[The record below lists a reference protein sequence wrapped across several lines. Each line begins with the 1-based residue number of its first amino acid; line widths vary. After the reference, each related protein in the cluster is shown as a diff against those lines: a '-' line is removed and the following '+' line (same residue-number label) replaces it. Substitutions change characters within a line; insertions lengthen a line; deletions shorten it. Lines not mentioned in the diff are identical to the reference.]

1 MPDCWPPCSPWC
13 TCDTTTGQCTVRP
26 VTINAIRLRTPD
38 GRFLQS
44 PASGR
49 LLVAATVATP
59 GPAETFLF
67 APGMTGPRTSGD
79 AIQLRACDAT
89 FAPSGAQVRVDH
101 SVQVLPR
108 GGKNAPPLVTY
119 EIGGPGTTVFVSGPL
134 PVGYPAYRGDDPAE
148 WTFDILKAGGGP
160 IADGDAVSLRITS
173 NLGRTFFFRVTGAQP
188 GAGVNGDAT
197 SQGAAGTVF
206 IVTFNEVMAGAGWRP
221 AATPCRSCA
230 DVVGSVSNQSSKAAI
245 AGAFVEAL
253 DVFESHPFTG
263 STASNGRFAL
273 ADAEGRKCIPSGAV
287 RFRARANRHQPKIHG
302 PLTLPAN
309 GFVDIT
315 IELECTNVS
324 GVVVDQADRPL
335 AGVAV
340 ALVDITS
347 HAPVLAPDGQP
358 YVTTTAMDGSF
369 IFRCVPH
376 GAVAAWL
383 MSEPTRFHSI
393 AVPPEGANVKI
404 VTQAVCG
411 NLIGTVKNAVTLAA
425 VPMATVAII
434 GQPRTT
440 QTNANGEFRLNCVR
454 PAGTHQLLAA
464 AAGFTLG
471 GGFGLVPMSGDSAAV
486 DIRLQPLAVSS
497 IAIRLDWGAL
507 PGDLDLRF
515 TGPDNMGGR
524 FQVVYAFPTP
534 VPYVRL
540 DQDVSMGFGPETI
553 TLSSLTV
560 GTFVPGIY
568 RVWVLNVTALQS
580 GGAGS
585 TFDMSNAVVTV
596 FTIGAAGM
604 NQVGRFEVAQAAGMQ
619 DSSLW
624 HPCDLD
630 VTANGTVTVVP
641 VQLMEPGGPAVIV

>member
-1 MPDCWPPCSPWC
+1 MPDCWPRCSPWC
-13 TCDTTTGQCTVRP
+13 TCNTNTGQCSART

-44 PASGR
+44 PTSGR
-49 LLVAATVATP
+49 LLVASTVAMP

-67 APGMTGPRTSGD
+67 ASDMTGARTSGD
-79 AIQLRACDAT
+79 SIQLRGCNASY
-89 FAPSGAQVRVDH
+89 APSGAQVRVDH

-108 GGKNAPPLVTY
+108 GGKGAPPLVTY
-119 EIGGPGTTVFVSGPL
+119 EIGGPGMAVFVSGPL
-134 PVGYPAYRGDDPAE
+134 PVGYAAYRGDDPAE

-160 IADGDAVSLRITS
+160 IADGDAVSLRINS
-173 NLGRTFFFRVTGAQP
+173 NRGRTFFFRVTGSP
-188 GAGVNGDAT
+188 SGAGVNGDGT
-197 SQGAAGTVF
+197 SQGASGTVF
-206 IVTFNEVMAGAGWRP
+206 IVALNEVLAGTGWRP
-221 AATPCRSCA
+221 AAVACRSCA
-230 DVVGSVSNQSSKAAI
+230 DVVGSVINHTSKAAI

-253 DVFESHPFTG
+253 DVLENHPFTATTG
-263 STASNGRFAL
+263 SNGRFAL

-287 RFRARANRHQPKIHG
+287 RFRAGANRHQPKIHG
-302 PLTLPAN
+302 PLTLPTN

-340 ALVDITS
+340 ALVDIMS
-347 HAPVLAPDGQP
+347 HAPILDPDGQP
-358 YVTTTAMDGSF
+358 FVTTSAMDGSF
-369 IFRCVPH
+369 VFRCVPH

-383 MSEPTRFHSI
+383 MTEPGRFHPI

-411 NLIGTVKNAVTLAA
+411 NLIGTVKNAVTLAPIPTA
-425 VPMATVAII
+425 RVAII
-434 GQPRTT
+434 GQTGTAQTT
-440 QTNANGEFRLNCVR
+440 ASGEFRLDCVR
-454 PAGTHQLLAA
+454 PAGSHQLLATA
-464 AAGFTLG
+464 VGFTLG
-471 GGFGLVPMSGDSAAV
+471 AGFGTVPMSGDSAAV
-486 DIRLQPLAVSS
+486 DIRLHPLAVAS

-515 TGPDNMGGR
+515 TGPNNMGGR
-524 FQVVYAFPTP
+524 FHVVWAFPMP
-534 VPYVRL
+534 VSYVRL
-540 DQDVSMGFGPETI
+540 DQDATMGFGPETI
-553 TLSSLTV
+553 TLSPLIV
-560 GTFVPGIY
+560 GSFVAGIY

-580 GGAGS
+580 GG

-596 FTIGAAGM
+596 FTIGTAGM
-604 NQVGRFEVAQAAGMQ
+604 NQIGRFEVADAAGMQ

-630 VTANGTVTVVP
+630 VMANGTVTVIP
-641 VQLMEPGGPAVIV
+641 VQLMEPAGPGVIT